1 LGRFR
6 YRCRRAEI
14 LINPGLAL
22 DYDRYQSHAYATF
35 VEEQL
40 TMLRKAC
47 PRHFVTTNNVGL
59 PLDTIDLRSL
69 YRNLDFVAFDN
80 YPGFFEMLLSQQ
92 GKTGSLIADVVP
104 TAVALGL
111 DFARS
116 LKGGK
121 PFMIMEEQTGKA
133 GQPTF
138 SPQPE
143 KGQVRLWTHQAV
155 AHGAMGVNYFRWD
168 TATFGAEEYWH
179 GMLNHDRSKSPAF
192 DEIRQTIK
200 ELRALGPELLNSQ
213 YAAEMALLFDYD
225 CSWALK
231 IQPGHHALSYLDQV
245 RSWYGAISSS
255 HTGIDVIAPG
265 ADLSR
270 YKIVFAPVIY
280 VLSEAQAGRI
290 RSFVQND
297 GVFVTNFRLGVKNG
311 L

>member
-1 LGRFR
+1 MGRFR

-245 RSWYGAISSS
+245 TS
-255 HTGIDVIAPG
+255 
-265 ADLSR
+265 
-270 YKIVFAPVIY
+270 
-280 VLSEAQAGRI
+280 
-290 RSFVQND
+290 
-297 GVFVTNFRLGVKNG
+297 
-311 L
+311 